1 MTDLMK
7 TSLPKNNAAITSIV
21 KLMDQTVNERLIEKL
36 ISTKCPIDPTPAAAM
51 SWGNKNQFSPILIKM
66 SPNRIIGVFFISLII
81 IRSPTKIILLS
92 ISQEKHSFNLC

>member
-36 ISTKCPIDPTPAAAM
+36 ISTKCPIEPTPA
-51 SWGNKNQFSPILIKM
+51 GCNVV
-66 SPNRIIGVFFISLII
+66 G
-81 IRSPTKIILLS
+81 
-92 ISQEKHSFNLC
+92 